1 MRAKLSIELEK
12 DELEELEMI
21 MKKCSSLDE
30 EVTIQL
36 SSDKRKIARLIS
48 RMIDEQKVTGRMNV
62 TKAAASSVSFYF

>member
-12 DELEELEMI
+12 EELEELEMI

-30 EVTIQL
+30 EVTIRL

-48 RMIDEQKVTGRMNV
+48 RMIDEQKSYWEDER
-62 TKAAASSVSFYF
+62 Y

>member
-30 EVTIQL
+30 EVTIRL
-36 SSDKRKIARLIS
+36 SADKRKIARLIS
-48 RMIDEQKVTGRMNV
+48 RMIDEQKSYWEDER
-62 TKAAASSVSFYF
+62 Y

>member
-30 EVTIQL
+30 EVTIRL

-48 RMIDEQKVTGRMNV
+48 SMIDEQKSYWEDER
-62 TKAAASSVSFYF
+62 Y